1 MIVYKKLNKYILFI
15 SGIIIISIGIL
26 IILYVIRTNKKK
38 INHLQ
43 SLEMMKRW
51 EKQVQ
56 SISDEIDDKKSC
68 SLYSNNKGYRLGDM
82 ILNSW
87 RWNKNDGQDYHYKH
101 FPNSIA
107 TEYMK
112 KTKKYSNYNIL
123 FDIISE
129 RTKHTADLP
138 DKNDIIV
145 HLRTGDVIEE
155 NLDDVITILST
166 YSYMNKN
173 EWSNYTPPIEY
184 LDNKITKININIIRK
199 IILVSGS
206 HTYIKTPKSCKYI
219 EIVKKFF
226 EYKGYQVELR
236 LGMNADDDFIFMCN
250 SRYFVPST
258 SGGYTKLI
266 TNIVKMMGNQ
276 VL

>member
-15 SGIIIISIGIL
+15 SGIILIPICIYII
-26 IILYVIRTNKKK
+26 IICRGKKK
-38 INHLQ
+38 IKHPQ
-43 SLEMMKRW
+43 SSEMMKRW
-51 EKQVQ
+51 ENQVQ
-56 SISDEIDDKKSC
+56 SISDEIDDKESC

-82 ILNSW
+82 ISNSW
-87 RWNKNDGQDYHYKH
+87 RWKNTGQAYHYKH

-112 KTKKYSNYNIL
+112 KTKEYSNYNVL
-123 FDIISE
+123 FYIISE
-129 RTKHTADLP
+129 RTKYTNDLP
-138 DKNDIIV
+138 DKNDIVV
-145 HLRTGDVIEE
+145 HLRAGDVIEE
-155 NLDDVITILST
+155 NPDDVITILST
-166 YSYMNKN
+166 YSYMDNNK
-173 EWSNYTPPIEY
+173 WSNYTPPLEY
-184 LDNKITKININIIRK
+184 LDNKISKININKIQK

-206 HTYIKTPKSCKYI
+206 HIYSKTPKSCKYI
-219 EIVKKFF
+219 EIVKKYF

-236 LGMNADDDFIFMCN
+236 LGMNSDDDFIFMCN
-250 SRYFVPST
+250 AKYFVPST

>member
-15 SGIIIISIGIL
+15 SGIILITICIYIIISFS
-26 IILYVIRTNKKK
+26 IICCKKK
-38 INHLQ
+38 IKHRQ
-43 SLEMMKRW
+43 SSEMMKRW
-51 EKQVQ
+51 KNQVQ
-56 SISDEIDDKKSC
+56 SISDEIDDKESC

-82 ILNSW
+82 ISNSW
-87 RWNKNDGQDYHYKH
+87 RWKNDGQAYHYKH

-112 KTKKYSNYNIL
+112 KTKEYYNYNVL

-129 RTKHTADLP
+129 RTKYTNDLP
-138 DKNDIIV
+138 DKNDIVV
-145 HLRTGDVIEE
+145 HLRTGDVIEQ
-155 NLDDVITILST
+155 NPDDVITILST
-166 YSYMNKN
+166 YSYIDKN
-173 EWSNYTPPIEY
+173 EWSNYTPPLEY
-184 LDNKITKININIIRK
+184 LYNKISKININKIQK

-206 HTYIKTPKSCKYI
+206 HNYSKTPKSCKYI
-219 EIVKKFF
+219 EIVKKYF

-236 LGMNADDDFIFMCN
+236 LGMNSDDDFIFMCN
-250 SRYFVPST
+250 ARYFVPST